1 MNASPRVVLQCY
13 IQVFDFIE
21 FLSFDDGVKAAYPR
35 GQGAGPGPLLFPG
48 AAPPRAGTGRRHSRG
63 TNEMSVNPNLSR
75 AVGALALA
83 VSSIAAAA
91 PDPNDA
97 AWQAI
102 LRDPST
108 ADVQPILLDAALA
121 KRSNASL
128 ADDTLLQLDLGRGRQ
143 VEAMRLR
150 SHVTTSGVEV

>member
-1 MNASPRVVLQCY
+1 
-13 IQVFDFIE
+13 
-21 FLSFDDGVKAAYPR
+21 
-35 GQGAGPGPLLFPG
+35 
-48 AAPPRAGTGRRHSRG
+48 
-63 TNEMSVNPNLSR
+63 MSVNPNLSR

-128 ADDTLLQLDLGRGRQ
+128 ADDTLLQLDLGRGR
-143 VEAMRLR
+143 
-150 SHVTTSGVEV
+150 